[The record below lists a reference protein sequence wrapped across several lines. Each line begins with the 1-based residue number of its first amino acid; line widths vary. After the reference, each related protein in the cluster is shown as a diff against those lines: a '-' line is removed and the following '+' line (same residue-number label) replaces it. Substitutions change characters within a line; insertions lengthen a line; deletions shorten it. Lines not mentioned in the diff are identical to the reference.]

1 LKQLIGLFIL
11 GMVNAAPEADKM
23 TMLPIPN
30 SDKNLTL
37 TTASY
42 SGYLN
47 VSQTKALHYV
57 FVES

>member
-1 LKQLIGLFIL
+1 
-11 GMVNAAPEADKM
+11 MVNAAPEADKM

>member
-1 LKQLIGLFIL
+1 MLKQLICVFIL
-11 GMVNAAPEADKM
+11 GIVSAAPDEDKM

-47 VSQTKALHYV
+47 VS
-57 FVES
+57 